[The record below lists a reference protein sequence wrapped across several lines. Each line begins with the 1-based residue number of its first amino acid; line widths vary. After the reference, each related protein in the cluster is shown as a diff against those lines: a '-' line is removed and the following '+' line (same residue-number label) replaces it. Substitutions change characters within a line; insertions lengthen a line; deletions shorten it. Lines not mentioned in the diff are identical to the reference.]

1 MGQRLGYKQSAE
13 HIARRIK
20 RGPAHPNWKGSDI
33 NERSGRCRAQRMFPP
48 GPCIRC
54 GAKGERHHKDGDTS
68 NNTDSNVEMLCRR
81 CHMEEDG
88 RLQAFAEQAKNRDR
102 KKDAR

>member
-1 MGQRLGYKQSAE
+1 MAVRLGYKQSAE

-20 RGPAHPNWKGSDI
+20 RGAAHPNWKGSDI
-33 NERSGRCRAQRMFPP
+33 KERSGRCRALRMFPP

-54 GAKGERHHKDGDTS
+54 GLKGERHHIDGNTS
-68 NNTDSNVEMLCRR
+68 NNAASNIEMLCRR

-88 RLQAFAEQAKNRDR
+88 RLQSFAEQAKTRDR
-102 KKDAR
+102 TKDEK